1 MKTSIKTIGLLAA
14 LTVGLTSPLF
24 SQVPDLTAAGAIAA
38 LKTDPA
44 SSPVY
49 GDNAAD
55 QGDRPS
61 GRTSDPQI

>member
-1 MKTSIKTIGLLAA
+1 MMKTSIKTIGLLAA
-14 LTVGLTSPLF
+14 LAMSLTSPLF

-49 GDNAAD
+49 GDTYNHSCPK
-55 QGDRPS
+55 QFVNPR
-61 GRTSDPQI
+61 